1 MDIPHIRIMTFAK
14 SIGLSVINLRL
25 MRGLGDFSSTIMKTK
40 RDTTL
45 TPNNEGEIDKF
56 DNPLPSPSD

>member
-1 MDIPHIRIMTFAK
+1 MTFAK

-45 TPNNEGEIDKF
+45 TPNNEGGIDKF